1 MPVLMDFHCIEALL
15 ELPEFRV
22 IHLEMRPQQL
32 ELHLERRET
41 SIVCPR
47 CQTCCS
53 RVQESRPRC
62 LRDLPILERPVMLWL
77 HLRRFACCGCR
88 HRPWE
93 TSTTFGERVQWTER
107 LYHQVRAEFLR
118 GCPGNELARRYGLS
132 ARTLLRWTFE
142 RSRGGR
148 PRQLGR
154 AIGIDEYARRKG
166 HRSNTLI
173 VDLESG
179 QPIAT
184 FKGRR
189 AEDVIA
195 WCNSRPQAERD
206 RVEVVV
212 LDMSKTFFAAIKAV
226 FGEQV
231 HVIDRF
237 HVVQQAV
244 SALDAVLRSVQKQLD
259 PEEAKALKKLRKRW
273 LKSADQLNVDELI
286 ARYEWRRRFPA
297 LRETLNWVQDLRK
310 WFDRKYDKPAREALV
325 KLIERASQ
333 SVQEPLQRI
342 AGTLTRWFDP
352 IVRYIRYRYSN
363 GLTEGFNNKIKLIQ
377 RMAYGLRNEHNR
389 RKRILAW
396 CGAP

>member
-93 TSTTFGERVQWTER
+93 TSTTFGERVKWTER

-195 WCNSRPQAERD
+195 WFNSRPQAERD

-231 HVIDRF
+231 HVLDRF

-396 CGAP
+396 CGQP

>member
-53 RVQESRPRC
+53 RVKESRPRC
-62 LRDLPILERPVMLWL
+62 IRDLPILERPVMLWL
-77 HLRRFACCGCR
+77 HLRRFACRGCQY
-88 HRPWE
+88 RPWE

-132 ARTLLRWTFE
+132 ARTLFRWTFE

-148 PRQLGR
+148 PRKLGR

-166 HRSNTLI
+166 HHYNTLI
-173 VDLESG
+173 VDLDSG

-212 LDMSKTFFAAIKAV
+212 LDMSKAYFAAVKAV

-244 SALDAVLRSVQKQLD
+244 DALDEVLRSVQRQLD

-342 AGTLTRWFDP
+342 AGTLTRWFEP
-352 IVRYIRYRYSN
+352 IIRYIRCRYSN

>member
-53 RVQESRPRC
+53 RVKESRPRC
-62 LRDLPILERPVMLWL
+62 IRDLPILERPVMLWL
-77 HLRRFACCGCR
+77 HLRRFACRGCQ

-132 ARTLLRWTFE
+132 ARTLFRWTFE

-148 PRQLGR
+148 PRKLGR

-166 HRSNTLI
+166 HHYNTLI
-173 VDLESG
+173 VDLDSG

-212 LDMSKTFFAAIKAV
+212 LDMSKAYFAAVKAV

-244 SALDAVLRSVQKQLD
+244 DALDEVLRSVQRQLD

-352 IVRYIRYRYSN
+352 IIRYIRCRYSN